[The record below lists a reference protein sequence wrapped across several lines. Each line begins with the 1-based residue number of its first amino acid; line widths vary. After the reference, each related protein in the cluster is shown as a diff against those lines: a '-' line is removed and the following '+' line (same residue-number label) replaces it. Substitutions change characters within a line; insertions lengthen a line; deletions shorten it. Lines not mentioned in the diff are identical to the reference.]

1 MDASLPAVDVVIG
14 NFNGERYLRECLES
28 LRAQTLQ
35 PDAVLVIDAGSTDGS
50 AEAAAASGA
59 KVVSAEN
66 RGLGY
71 LYNRGVENASAPY
84 VFVANNYV
92 ALAAD
97 CLEQLVRALGDHSD
111 AFAADPRQ
119 DSGDGRS
126 LVHAR
131 TTIRRGPLLRQP
143 IPGFRLDLRAPAT
156 TVAETACTNAG
167 AMLVRRSMYL
177 ELGGFDESFFLDFED
192 LDLCWRAW
200 ARGWPSLHV
209 PGASVRHHVGIS
221 HGGRRRLLARRYAK
235 SHHNLA
241 RWALKCLPWRD
252 AATVLTG
259 ELLRFPRHPIVVGR
273 GLVALLPELREVLGE
288 RRSIK
293 NRGSVLESL
302 LALSRDGMQR

>member
-1 MDASLPAVDVVIG
+1 MDASLPTVDVVIG
-14 NFNGERYLRECLES
+14 NYNGERYLKECLDS
-28 LRAQTLQ
+28 VRAQTLK
-35 PDAVLVIDAGSTDGS
+35 PGAVLVIDAGSTDGS
-50 AEAAAASGA
+50 VETAADGGGT
-59 KVVSAEN
+59 VVHAEN
-66 RGLGY
+66 RGLGC
-71 LYNRGVENASAPY
+71 LYNRGVEKASAPY
-84 VFVANNYV
+84 VFVANNDI
-92 ALAAD
+92 ALEAD
-97 CLEQLVRALGDHSD
+97 CLEHLARALDDRSD

-143 IPGFRLDLRAPAT
+143 IPGFRLDLLAPAA

-209 PGASVRHHVGIS
+209 PSASVRHHVGVS
-221 HGGRRRLLARRYAK
+221 HGGRRRLLARRYAQ

-241 RWALKCLPWRD
+241 RWALKCLPWRP
-252 AATVLTG
+252 AATVIGG
-259 ELLRFPRHPIVVGR
+259 ELLRLPRHPVVIGS
-273 GLVALLPELREVLGE
+273 GLAMVVRELPAIARE
-288 RRSIK
+288 RRRVA
-293 NRGSVLESL
+293 NRRTVLDSL
-302 LALSRDGMQR
+302 LGL